1 MYDRQ
6 CSACEHTLTDR
17 LEPIAAPEVPCPACG
32 APTGR
37 VWLSRASA
45 VIADE
50 IPGGVLV
57 HHGICHEDG
66 TPRRYYSKS
75 EMAAEARRRGLTN
88 VVRHVG
94 AHGSDKSTQTTRWV

>member
-6 CSACEHTLTDR
+6 CSACEHTLRDR

-37 VWLSRASA
+37 IWLSQASS

-50 IPGGVLV
+50 IPGGVLI
-57 HHGICHEDG
+57 HHGICHDDG
-66 TPRRYYSKS
+66 SPRRFYSKS
-75 EMAAEARRRGLTN
+75 EMARTAAAKGLLNLVEHKGT
-88 VVRHVG
+88 R
-94 AHGSDKSTQTTRWV
+94 GSDKSRHTVRWV